1 MKIKTDFYTL
11 IPFDNVL
18 YIKSYESWDER
29 VVTDFAGNV
38 RQVALQYYKKK
49 AWAIFHDGREWKL
62 GTPAI
67 ESMVT
72 QLMNTPLTNTIT
84 HHAFVTGPSEVKK
97 WQIGRIFENV
107 TGYEIKIF
115 ENLTDAE
122 GWLSSFGYT
131 KTVNFQGEQLCPEKK
146 V

>member
-1 MKIKTDFYTL
+1 M
-11 IPFDNVL
+11 
-18 YIKSYESWDER
+18 
-29 VVTDFAGNV
+29 
-38 RQVALQYYKKK
+38 RQVALQLYKKK
-49 AWAIFHDGREWKL
+49 AWAILHDGREWKL

-115 ENLTDAE
+115 ENPTDAE

-131 KTVNFQGEQLCPEKK
+131 KTVNS
-146 V
+146 

>member
-18 YIKSYESWDER
+18 YIESYESWDER
-29 VVTDFAGNV
+29 VVTDFVGYV
-38 RQVALQYYKKK
+38 RQVALQNYKKK
-49 AWAIFHDGREWKL
+49 AWAILHDGREWKL

-72 QLMNTPLTNTIT
+72 QFMNTPLTNTIT

-97 WQIGRIFENV
+97 WQIGKIFENV
-107 TGYEIKIF
+107 TGYEVKFLRILLMLKDGFLLLNTLRLLISK
-115 ENLTDAE
+115 E
-122 GWLSSFGYT
+122 SSYVRN
-131 KTVNFQGEQLCPEKK
+131 K
-146 V
+146 